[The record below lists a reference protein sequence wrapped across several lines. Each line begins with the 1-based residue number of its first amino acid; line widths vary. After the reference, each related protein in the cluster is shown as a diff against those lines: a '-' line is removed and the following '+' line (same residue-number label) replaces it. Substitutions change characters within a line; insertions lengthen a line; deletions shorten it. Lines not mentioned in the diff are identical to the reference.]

1 MCFKLRFNFKIFLY
15 LYVFIG
21 FSTSKAGAFDD
32 FFKAIVFDQVPV
44 VAKLIYRGMDANT
57 PTEKG
62 EPALVFAVRSG
73 APKTV
78 AYLLKQ
84 PGIHMDATNTADE
97 TALMLAAN
105 LNDLAS
111 ANLLIEAGASV
122 NRPNWTPLHYAAS
135 KGHIAMMHVLIDND
149 AYVDAESPNGTTPLM
164 MAAYYA
170 SPNAVK
176 LMLEEG
182 ADPTLKNQD
191 GMTALDMAI
200 AKDKA
205 LSAQYIRAFI
215 ESMRMKD

>member
-1 MCFKLRFNFKIFLY
+1 MRINFKIFLY
-15 LYVFIG
+15 LYVLIG
-21 FSTSKAGAFDD
+21 FSISKAGAFDD

-44 VAKLIYRGMDANT
+44 VGNLIYRGMDPNT

-84 PGIHMDATNTADE
+84 PGIQIDATNMADE

-105 LNDLAS
+105 ANDLAS
-111 ANLLIEAGASV
+111 ANLLIELGASV
-122 NRPNWTPLHYAAS
+122 NRPNWTPLHYASS
-135 KGHIAMMHVLIDND
+135 KGHTAMMRLLIEND
-149 AYVDAESPNGTTPLM
+149 AYIDAESPNGTTPLM

-182 ADPTLKNQD
+182 ADPLLRNQD
-191 GMTALDMAI
+191 GQTALDMALV
-200 AKDKA
+200 KDKK

-215 ESMRMKD
+215 EALSLKD

>member
-1 MCFKLRFNFKIFLY
+1 MRINFKIFLY
-15 LYVFIG
+15 LYVLIG
-21 FSTSKAGAFDD
+21 FSISKAGAFDD

-44 VAKLIYRGMDANT
+44 VGNLIYRGMDPNT

-84 PGIHMDATNTADE
+84 PGIQIDATNMADE

-105 LNDLAS
+105 ANDLAS

-122 NRPNWTPLHYAAS
+122 NRPKWTPLHYAAS
-135 KGHIAMMHVLIDND
+135 KGYTGMMRLLIEND
-149 AYVDAESPNGTTPLM
+149 AYIDAESPNGTTPLM

-182 ADPTLKNQD
+182 ADPLLRNQD
-191 GMTALDMAI
+191 GQTALDMALV
-200 AKDKA
+200 KDKK

-215 ESMRMKD
+215 EALSLKD

>member
-1 MCFKLRFNFKIFLY
+1 MRINFKIFLY
-15 LYVFIG
+15 LYVLIG
-21 FSTSKAGAFDD
+21 FSISKAGAFDD

-44 VAKLIYRGMDANT
+44 VGKLIYRGMDPNT

-84 PGIHMDATNTADE
+84 PGIQIDATNMADE

-105 LNDLAS
+105 ANDLAS

-122 NRPNWTPLHYAAS
+122 NRPKWTPLHYAAS
-135 KGHIAMMHVLIDND
+135 KGHTAMMRLLIEND

-182 ADPTLKNQD
+182 ADPLLKNHD
-191 GMTALDMAI
+191 GQTALDMALV
-200 AKDKA
+200 KDKK
-205 LSAQYIRAFI
+205 LSVQYIRAFI
-215 ESMRMKD
+215 EALSLKD

>member
-1 MCFKLRFNFKIFLY
+1 MRINFKIFLY
-15 LYVFIG
+15 LYVLIG
-21 FSTSKAGAFDD
+21 FSISKAGAFDD

-44 VAKLIYRGMDANT
+44 VGKLIYRGMDPNT

-84 PGIHMDATNTADE
+84 PGIQIDATNMADE

-105 LNDLAS
+105 ANDLAS

-122 NRPNWTPLHYAAS
+122 NRPKWTPLHYAAS
-135 KGHIAMMHVLIDND
+135 KGHTAMMRLLIEND
-149 AYVDAESPNGTTPLM
+149 AYIDAESPNGTTPLM

-176 LMLEEG
+176 LVLEEG
-182 ADPTLKNQD
+182 ADPLLRNQD
-191 GMTALDMAI
+191 GQTALDMALV
-200 AKDKA
+200 KDKK

-215 ESMRMKD
+215 EALSLKDR

>member
-1 MCFKLRFNFKIFLY
+1 MRINFKIFLY
-15 LYVFIG
+15 LCVLIG
-21 FSTSKAGAFDD
+21 FSISKAGAFDD

-44 VAKLIYRGMDANT
+44 VGNLIYRGMDPNT

-84 PGIHMDATNTADE
+84 PGIQIDAANMADE

-105 LNDLAS
+105 ANDLAS

-135 KGHIAMMHVLIDND
+135 KGHTAMMRLLIEND

-182 ADPTLKNQD
+182 ADPLLKNQD
-191 GMTALDMAI
+191 GQTALNMAL
-200 AKDKA
+200 AKDKK

-215 ESMRMKD
+215 EALSLKD

>member
-1 MCFKLRFNFKIFLY
+1 MRINFKIFLY

-21 FSTSKAGAFDD
+21 FSISKAGAFDD

-44 VAKLIYRGMDANT
+44 VGKLIYRGMDPNT

-84 PGIHMDATNTADE
+84 PGIQIDATNMADE

-105 LNDLAS
+105 ANDLAS
-111 ANLLIEAGASV
+111 AQLLIEAGASV

-135 KGHIAMMHVLIDND
+135 KGHTAMMRLLIEND

-164 MAAYYA
+164 MAAFYA

-182 ADPTLKNQD
+182 ADPLLRNQD
-191 GMTALDMAI
+191 GQTALDMALV
-200 AKDKA
+200 KDKKLTA
-205 LSAQYIRAFI
+205 KYIRAFI
-215 ESMRMKD
+215 EALSLKD

>member
-1 MCFKLRFNFKIFLY
+1 MRINFKILIY

-21 FSTSKAGAFDD
+21 FSISKAGAFDD

-44 VAKLIYRGMDANT
+44 VGNLIYRGMDPNT

-62 EPALVFAVRSG
+62 EPALAFAVRSG

-78 AYLLKQ
+78 AFLLKQ
-84 PGIHMDATNTADE
+84 AGIQIDATNAADE

-105 LNDLAS
+105 ANDLAS

-135 KGHIAMMHVLIDND
+135 KGHTEMMRILIEND
-149 AYVDAESPNGTTPLM
+149 AYIDAESPNGTTPLM

-170 SPNAVK
+170 TPKAVK

-182 ADPTLKNQD
+182 ADPTLQNKD
-191 GMTALDMAI
+191 GQTALDMALS
-200 AKDKA
+200 KDKK
-205 LSAQYIRAFI
+205 LSAQYIRVFLDALEAK
-215 ESMRMKD
+215 ESR

>member
-1 MCFKLRFNFKIFLY
+1 MRINFKIILY
-15 LYVFIG
+15 LYVLIG
-21 FSTSKAGAFDD
+21 FSISKAGAFDD

-44 VAKLIYRGMDANT
+44 VGNLIYRGMDPNT

-84 PGIHMDATNTADE
+84 PSIQIDSTNMADE

-105 LNDLAS
+105 ANDLAS

-122 NRPNWTPLHYAAS
+122 NRPKWTPLHYAAS
-135 KGHIAMMHVLIDND
+135 KGHTAMMRLLIEND

-164 MAAYYA
+164 MAAYYS

-182 ADPTLKNQD
+182 ADPLLKNQD
-191 GMTALDMAI
+191 GQTALDMALV
-200 AKDKA
+200 KDKK
-205 LSAQYIRAFI
+205 LSVQYIRAFI
-215 ESMRMKD
+215 EALSLKD

>member
-1 MCFKLRFNFKIFLY
+1 MRFNFKIFIY

-21 FSTSKAGAFDD
+21 FSLSKAGSFDD

-44 VAKLIYRGMDANT
+44 VANLIYRGMDPNT

-73 APKTV
+73 APQTV
-78 AYLLKQ
+78 AYLIKQ
-84 PGIHMDATNTADE
+84 PGIQVDATNTVDE

-105 LNDLAS
+105 ANDIAL

-135 KGHIAMMHVLIDND
+135 KGHLAMMHLLIDND
-149 AYVDAESPNGTTPLM
+149 AYIDAESPNGTTPLM

-170 SPNAVK
+170 SPSAVK

-191 GMTALDMAI
+191 GMTALDLAL
-200 AKDKA
+200 AKDKT
-205 LSAQYIRAFI
+205 LSAQYIRVFI
-215 ESMRMKD
+215 ESLSLKD

>member
-1 MCFKLRFNFKIFLY
+1 MINNFKILLY
-15 LYVFIG
+15 LYVLIG
-21 FSTSKAGAFDD
+21 FSFSKAGAFDD

-44 VAKLIYRGMDANT
+44 VSKLIDRGMDPNT

-62 EPALVFAVRSG
+62 EPALVFAIRSG

-84 PGIHMDATNTADE
+84 PSIQIDATNMADE

-105 LNDLAS
+105 ANDLAS

-135 KGHIAMMHVLIDND
+135 KGHTAMMRLLIEND
-149 AYVDAESPNGTTPLM
+149 AYIDAESPNGTTPLM

-176 LMLEEG
+176 LLLEEG
-182 ADPTLKNQD
+182 ADPLLRNQ
-191 GMTALDMAI
+191 GGQTALDMALV
-200 AKDKA
+200 KDKK

-215 ESMRMKD
+215 EALSLKD

>member
-1 MCFKLRFNFKIFLY
+1 LRINFKILIY

-21 FSTSKAGAFDD
+21 FSISNAGSFDD

-44 VAKLIYRGMDANT
+44 VGNLIYRGMDPNT

-78 AYLLKQ
+78 AFLLKQ
-84 PGIHMDATNTADE
+84 PGIQIDATNAADE

-105 LNDLAS
+105 ANDLAS

-135 KGHIAMMHVLIDND
+135 KGHTEMMRLLIDND
-149 AYVDAESPNGTTPLM
+149 AYIDSESPNGTTPLM

-170 SPNAVK
+170 TPKAVK

-182 ADPTLKNQD
+182 ADPTLQNKD
-191 GMTALDMAI
+191 GQTALDMALS
-200 AKDKA
+200 KDKK
-205 LSAQYIRAFI
+205 LSAQYIRVFLDALQAK
-215 ESMRMKD
+215 ENQ

>member
-1 MCFKLRFNFKIFLY
+1 MRINFKIFIY
-15 LYVFIG
+15 LYVLIG
-21 FSTSKAGAFDD
+21 FSISKAGAFDD

-44 VAKLIYRGMDANT
+44 VGKLIYRGMDPNT

-84 PGIHMDATNTADE
+84 PSIQIDATNMADE

-105 LNDLAS
+105 ANDLAS

-122 NRPNWTPLHYAAS
+122 NRPKWTPLHYAAS
-135 KGHIAMMHVLIDND
+135 KGHTAMMRLLIEND

-182 ADPTLKNQD
+182 ADPLLKNQD
-191 GMTALDMAI
+191 GQTALDMALV
-200 AKDKA
+200 KDKK

-215 ESMRMKD
+215 EAVSLKD

>member
-1 MCFKLRFNFKIFLY
+1 MRINFKILIY

-21 FSTSKAGAFDD
+21 FSISKAGAFDD

-44 VAKLIYRGMDANT
+44 LGNLIYRGMDPNT

-78 AYLLKQ
+78 AFLLKQ
-84 PGIHMDATNTADE
+84 PGIQIDASNTADE

-105 LNDLAS
+105 ANDLAS

-135 KGHIAMMHVLIDND
+135 KGNTEMMRLLIDND
-149 AYVDAESPNGTTPLM
+149 AYIDSESPNGTTPLM

-170 SPNAVK
+170 TPKAVK

-182 ADPTLKNQD
+182 ADPTLQNKD
-191 GMTALDMAI
+191 GQTALDMALS
-200 AKDKA
+200 KDKK
-205 LSAQYIRAFI
+205 LSAQYIRVFLDAL
-215 ESMRMKD
+215 EAKENH

>member
-1 MCFKLRFNFKIFLY
+1 MRINFKIILY
-15 LYVFIG
+15 LYVLIG
-21 FSTSKAGAFDD
+21 FSISKAGAFDD

-44 VAKLIYRGMDANT
+44 VGKLIYRGMDPNT

-84 PGIHMDATNTADE
+84 PSIQIDATNMADE

-105 LNDLAS
+105 ANDLAS

-122 NRPNWTPLHYAAS
+122 NRPKWTPLHYAAS
-135 KGHIAMMHVLIDND
+135 KGHTAMMRLLIEND

-182 ADPTLKNQD
+182 ADPLLKNQD
-191 GMTALDMAI
+191 GQTALDMALV
-200 AKDKA
+200 KDKK
-205 LSAQYIRAFI
+205 LSVQYIRAFI
-215 ESMRMKD
+215 EALSLKDR

>member
-1 MCFKLRFNFKIFLY
+1 MRINFKLFLY

-21 FSTSKAGAFDD
+21 FSISKAGAFDD

-44 VAKLIYRGMDANT
+44 LGNLIYRGMDPNT

-78 AYLLKQ
+78 AFLLKQ
-84 PGIHMDATNTADE
+84 PGIQTDATNTADE

-105 LNDLAS
+105 ANDLAS

-135 KGHIAMMHVLIDND
+135 KGHTEMMRLLIEND
-149 AYVDAESPNGTTPLM
+149 AYIDAESPNGTTPLM

-170 SPNAVK
+170 TPKAVK

-182 ADPTLKNQD
+182 ADPTLQNKD
-191 GMTALDMAI
+191 GQTALDMALS
-200 AKDKA
+200 KDKK
-205 LSAQYIRAFI
+205 LSAQYIRVFLDALEAK
-215 ESMRMKD
+215 ESR

>member
-1 MCFKLRFNFKIFLY
+1 MRINFKILIY

-21 FSTSKAGAFDD
+21 FSISKAGAFDD

-44 VAKLIYRGMDANT
+44 VGNLIYRGMDPNT

-78 AYLLKQ
+78 AFLLKQ
-84 PGIHMDATNTADE
+84 AGIQTDATNTADE

-105 LNDLAS
+105 ANDLPS

-135 KGHIAMMHVLIDND
+135 KGHTEMMRLLIDND
-149 AYVDAESPNGTTPLM
+149 AYIDSESPNGTTPLM

-170 SPNAVK
+170 TPKAVK

-182 ADPTLKNQD
+182 ADPTLQNKD
-191 GMTALDMAI
+191 GQTALDMALS
-200 AKDKA
+200 KDKK
-205 LSAQYIRAFI
+205 LSAQYIRVFLDAL
-215 ESMRMKD
+215 EAKENQ

>member
-1 MCFKLRFNFKIFLY
+1 MRINFKILIY

-21 FSTSKAGAFDD
+21 FSISKAGAFDD

-44 VAKLIYRGMDANT
+44 LGNLIYRGMDPNT

-78 AYLLKQ
+78 AFLLKQ
-84 PGIHMDATNTADE
+84 PGIQIDATNAADE

-105 LNDLAS
+105 ANDLAS

-135 KGHIAMMHVLIDND
+135 KGHTEMMRLLIDND
-149 AYVDAESPNGTTPLM
+149 AYIDSESPNGTTPLM

-170 SPNAVK
+170 TPKAVK

-182 ADPTLKNQD
+182 ADPTLQNKD
-191 GMTALDMAI
+191 GQTALDMALS
-200 AKDKA
+200 KDKK
-205 LSAQYIRAFI
+205 LSAQYIRVFLDAL
-215 ESMRMKD
+215 EAKENQ

>member
-1 MCFKLRFNFKIFLY
+1 MRINFKILIY

-21 FSTSKAGAFDD
+21 FSISKAGAFDD

-44 VAKLIYRGMDANT
+44 LGNLIYRGMDPNT

-78 AYLLKQ
+78 AFLLKQ
-84 PGIHMDATNTADE
+84 AGIQTDATNTADE

-105 LNDLAS
+105 ANDLAS

-135 KGHIAMMHVLIDND
+135 KGHTEMMRLLIEND
-149 AYVDAESPNGTTPLM
+149 AYIDAESPNGTTPLM

-170 SPNAVK
+170 TPKAVK

-182 ADPTLKNQD
+182 ADPTLQNKD
-191 GMTALDMAI
+191 GQTALDMALS
-200 AKDKA
+200 KDKK
-205 LSAQYIRAFI
+205 LSAQYIRVFLDAL
-215 ESMRMKD
+215 EAKENH

>member
-1 MCFKLRFNFKIFLY
+1 MRINFKILIY

-21 FSTSKAGAFDD
+21 FSISKAGAFDD

-44 VAKLIYRGMDANT
+44 LGNLIYRGMDPNT

-78 AYLLKQ
+78 AFLLKQ
-84 PGIHMDATNTADE
+84 AGIQTDATNTADE

-105 LNDLAS
+105 ANDLAS

-135 KGHIAMMHVLIDND
+135 KGHTEMMRLLIEND
-149 AYVDAESPNGTTPLM
+149 AYIDAESPNGTTPLM

-170 SPNAVK
+170 TPKAVK

-182 ADPTLKNQD
+182 ADPNLQNKD
-191 GMTALDMAI
+191 GQTALDMALS
-200 AKDKA
+200 KDKK
-205 LSAQYIRAFI
+205 LSAQYIRVFLDALEAK
-215 ESMRMKD
+215 ESR

>member
-1 MCFKLRFNFKIFLY
+1 MRINFKILIY

-21 FSTSKAGAFDD
+21 FSISKAGAFDD

-44 VAKLIYRGMDANT
+44 LGNLIYRGMDPNT

-78 AYLLKQ
+78 ALLLKQ
-84 PGIHMDATNTADE
+84 AGIQTDATNTADE

-105 LNDLAS
+105 ANDLAS

-135 KGHIAMMHVLIDND
+135 KGHTEMMRLLIEND
-149 AYVDAESPNGTTPLM
+149 AYIDAESPNGTTPLM

-170 SPNAVK
+170 TPKAVK

-182 ADPTLKNQD
+182 ADPTLQNKD
-191 GMTALDMAI
+191 GQTALDMALS
-200 AKDKA
+200 KDKK
-205 LSAQYIRAFI
+205 LSAQYIRVFLDALEAK
-215 ESMRMKD
+215 ESR

>member
-1 MCFKLRFNFKIFLY
+1 MRINFKILIY

-21 FSTSKAGAFDD
+21 FSISKAGAFDD

-44 VAKLIYRGMDANT
+44 VGNLIYRGMDPNT

-78 AYLLKQ
+78 AFLLKQ
-84 PGIHMDATNTADE
+84 PGIQIDATNTADE

-105 LNDLAS
+105 ANDLAS

-135 KGHIAMMHVLIDND
+135 KGHTEMMRLLIDND
-149 AYVDAESPNGTTPLM
+149 AYIDSESPNGTTPLM

-170 SPNAVK
+170 TPKAVK

-182 ADPTLKNQD
+182 ADPTLQNKD
-191 GMTALDMAI
+191 GQTALDMALS
-200 AKDKA
+200 KDKK
-205 LSAQYIRAFI
+205 LSAQYIRVFLDALEAK
-215 ESMRMKD
+215 ESR

>member
-1 MCFKLRFNFKIFLY
+1 MRINFKLFLY

-21 FSTSKAGAFDD
+21 FSISKAGAFDD

-44 VAKLIYRGMDANT
+44 IGNLIYRGMDPNT

-78 AYLLKQ
+78 AFLLKQ
-84 PGIHMDATNTADE
+84 PGIQLDDTNTADE

-105 LNDLAS
+105 ANDLAS

-135 KGHIAMMHVLIDND
+135 KGHTEMMRLLIEND
-149 AYVDAESPNGTTPLM
+149 AYIDAESPNGTTPLM

-170 SPNAVK
+170 TPKAVK

-182 ADPTLKNQD
+182 ADPTLQNKD
-191 GMTALDMAI
+191 GQTALDMALS
-200 AKDKA
+200 KDKK
-205 LSAQYIRAFI
+205 LSAQYIRVFLDAL
-215 ESMRMKD
+215 EAKENQ

>member
-1 MCFKLRFNFKIFLY
+1 MRINFKIFLY
-15 LYVFIG
+15 LYVLIG
-21 FSTSKAGAFDD
+21 FSISKAGAFDD

-44 VAKLIYRGMDANT
+44 VGNLIYRGMDPNT

-84 PGIHMDATNTADE
+84 PSIQIDSTNMADE

-105 LNDLAS
+105 ANDLAS

-122 NRPNWTPLHYAAS
+122 NRPKWTPLHYAAS
-135 KGHIAMMHVLIDND
+135 KGHTAMMRLLIEND

-182 ADPTLKNQD
+182 ADPLLKNQD
-191 GMTALDMAI
+191 GQTALDMALV
-200 AKDKA
+200 KDKK
-205 LSAQYIRAFI
+205 LSVQYIRAFI
-215 ESMRMKD
+215 EALSLKD

>member
-1 MCFKLRFNFKIFLY
+1 MRINFKIFLY
-15 LYVFIG
+15 LYVLIG
-21 FSTSKAGAFDD
+21 FSISKAGAFDD

-44 VAKLIYRGMDANT
+44 VGNLIYRGMDPNT

-84 PGIHMDATNTADE
+84 PSIQIDATNMADE

-105 LNDLAS
+105 ANDLAS

-122 NRPNWTPLHYAAS
+122 NRPKWTPLHYAAS
-135 KGHIAMMHVLIDND
+135 KGHTAMMRLLIEND

-164 MAAYYA
+164 MAAYYS

-182 ADPTLKNQD
+182 ADPLLKNQD
-191 GMTALDMAI
+191 GQTALDMALV
-200 AKDKA
+200 KDKK
-205 LSAQYIRAFI
+205 LSVQYIRAFI
-215 ESMRMKD
+215 EALSLKD

>member
-1 MCFKLRFNFKIFLY
+1 MRINFKIFLY
-15 LYVFIG
+15 LYVLIG
-21 FSTSKAGAFDD
+21 FSISKAGAFDD

-44 VAKLIYRGMDANT
+44 VGKLIYRGMDPNT

-84 PGIHMDATNTADE
+84 PGIQIDATNMADE

-105 LNDLAS
+105 ANDLAS

-135 KGHIAMMHVLIDND
+135 KGHTAMMRLLIEND

-182 ADPTLKNQD
+182 ADPLLKNQD
-191 GMTALDMAI
+191 GQTALDMALV
-200 AKDKA
+200 KDKK
-205 LSAQYIRAFI
+205 LSVQYIRAFI
-215 ESMRMKD
+215 EALSLKD

>member
-1 MCFKLRFNFKIFLY
+1 LRINFKIFLY

-21 FSTSKAGAFDD
+21 FSISKAGAFDD

-44 VAKLIYRGMDANT
+44 VGKLIYRGMDPNT

-84 PGIHMDATNTADE
+84 PGIQIDATNMADE

-105 LNDLAS
+105 ANDLAS
-111 ANLLIEAGASV
+111 AQLLIEAGASV

-135 KGHIAMMHVLIDND
+135 KGHTAMMRLLIEND

-182 ADPTLKNQD
+182 ADPLLRNQD
-191 GMTALDMAI
+191 GQTALDMALV
-200 AKDKA
+200 KDKKLTA
-205 LSAQYIRAFI
+205 KYIRAFI
-215 ESMRMKD
+215 EALSLKD

>member
-1 MCFKLRFNFKIFLY
+1 MRINFKIFLY
-15 LYVFIG
+15 LYVLIG
-21 FSTSKAGAFDD
+21 FSISKAGAFDD

-44 VAKLIYRGMDANT
+44 VGNLIYRGMDPNT

-84 PGIHMDATNTADE
+84 PGIQIDATNMADE

-105 LNDLAS
+105 ANDLAS

-122 NRPNWTPLHYAAS
+122 NRPKWTPLHYAAS
-135 KGHIAMMHVLIDND
+135 KGYTGMIRLLIEND
-149 AYVDAESPNGTTPLM
+149 AYIDAESPNGTTPLM

-182 ADPTLKNQD
+182 ADPLLRNQD
-191 GMTALDMAI
+191 GQTALDMALV
-200 AKDKA
+200 KDKK

-215 ESMRMKD
+215 EALSLKD

>member
-1 MCFKLRFNFKIFLY
+1 MRINFKIFLY
-15 LYVFIG
+15 LYVLIG
-21 FSTSKAGAFDD
+21 FSISKAGAFDD

-44 VAKLIYRGMDANT
+44 VGKLIYRGMDPNT

-84 PGIHMDATNTADE
+84 PGIQIDATNMADE

-105 LNDLAS
+105 ANDLAS

-122 NRPNWTPLHYAAS
+122 NRPKWTPLHYAAS
-135 KGHIAMMHVLIDND
+135 KGHTAMMRLLIEND

-182 ADPTLKNQD
+182 ADPLLKNQD
-191 GMTALDMAI
+191 GQTALDMALV
-200 AKDKA
+200 KDKK
-205 LSAQYIRAFI
+205 LSVQYIRAFI
-215 ESMRMKD
+215 EAVSLKD

>member
-1 MCFKLRFNFKIFLY
+1 MRINFKIFLY
-15 LYVFIG
+15 LYVLIG
-21 FSTSKAGAFDD
+21 FSISKAGAFDD

-44 VAKLIYRGMDANT
+44 VGNLIYRGMDPNT

-84 PGIHMDATNTADE
+84 PSIQIDATNMADE

-105 LNDLAS
+105 ANDLAS

-122 NRPNWTPLHYAAS
+122 NRPKWTPLHYAAS
-135 KGHIAMMHVLIDND
+135 KGHTAMMRLLIEND

-182 ADPTLKNQD
+182 ADPLLKNQD
-191 GMTALDMAI
+191 GQTALDMALV
-200 AKDKA
+200 KDKK
-205 LSAQYIRAFI
+205 LSVQYIRAFI
-215 ESMRMKD
+215 EALSLKD

>member
-1 MCFKLRFNFKIFLY
+1 MRINFKIFLY
-15 LYVFIG
+15 LYVLIG
-21 FSTSKAGAFDD
+21 FSISKAGAFDD

-44 VAKLIYRGMDANT
+44 VGKLIYRGMDPNT

-84 PGIHMDATNTADE
+84 PGIQIDATNMADE

-105 LNDLAS
+105 ANDLAS

-122 NRPNWTPLHYAAS
+122 NRPKWTPLHYAAS
-135 KGHIAMMHVLIDND
+135 KGHSAMMRLLIEND

-164 MAAYYA
+164 MAAYYS

-182 ADPTLKNQD
+182 ADPLLKNQD
-191 GMTALDMAI
+191 GQTALDMALV
-200 AKDKA
+200 KDKK

-215 ESMRMKD
+215 EALSLKDR

>member
-1 MCFKLRFNFKIFLY
+1 MRINFKIFLY
-15 LYVFIG
+15 LYVLIG
-21 FSTSKAGAFDD
+21 FSISKAGAFDD

-44 VAKLIYRGMDANT
+44 VGNLIYRGMDPNT

-84 PGIHMDATNTADE
+84 PSIQIDATNMADE

-105 LNDLAS
+105 ANDLAS
-111 ANLLIEAGASV
+111 AQLLIEAGASV

-135 KGHIAMMHVLIDND
+135 KGHTAMMRLLIEND

-182 ADPTLKNQD
+182 ADPLLKNQD
-191 GMTALDMAI
+191 GQTALDMALV
-200 AKDKA
+200 KDKK

-215 ESMRMKD
+215 EALSLKD

>member
-1 MCFKLRFNFKIFLY
+1 MRFNFKIFIY

-21 FSTSKAGAFDD
+21 FSISKAGAFDD

-44 VAKLIYRGMDANT
+44 VANLIYRGMDPNT

-73 APKTV
+73 APQTV
-78 AYLLKQ
+78 AYLIKQ
-84 PGIHMDATNTADE
+84 PGIQVDATNTVDE

-105 LNDLAS
+105 ANDIAV

-135 KGHIAMMHVLIDND
+135 KGHLAMMHLLIDND
-149 AYVDAESPNGTTPLM
+149 AYIDAESPNGTTPLM

-170 SPNAVK
+170 SPSAVK

-191 GMTALDMAI
+191 GMTALDLAL
-200 AKDKA
+200 AKDKT
-205 LSAQYIRAFI
+205 LSAQYIRVFI
-215 ESMRMKD
+215 ESLSLKD

>member
-1 MCFKLRFNFKIFLY
+1 MRINFKIFLY

-21 FSTSKAGAFDD
+21 FSISKAGAFDD

-44 VAKLIYRGMDANT
+44 VGNLIYRGMDPNT

-73 APKTV
+73 AHKSV
-78 AYLLKQ
+78 AFLLKQ
-84 PGIHMDATNTADE
+84 PGIQVDATNTADE

-105 LNDLAS
+105 ANDLVS

-135 KGHIAMMHVLIDND
+135 KGHTAMMRLLIDND
-149 AYVDAESPNGTTPLM
+149 AYIDAESPNGTTPLM

-170 SPNAVK
+170 SPIAVK

-182 ADPTLKNQD
+182 ADPNLQNQD
-191 GMTALDMAI
+191 GQTALDMALS
-200 AKDKA
+200 KDKP
-205 LSAQYIRAFI
+205 LSAQYIRVFKEAL
-215 ESMRMKD
+215 EAKEGQ